1 MAAGRAVVIDVVD
14 TAPAA
19 EVGLGNRA
27 AQALVATGA
36 LEAAAVELEEL
47 ACRLAADGL
56 TADAEIVETGALMA
70 RDPGLVDAVERAVVD
85 EGRPAVQAL
94 VSACEAQAALL
105 AALPDELLAARAD
118 DVRSLARRAARL
130 ASGAPAPTPESTDG
144 IVVAEDLGPADVADV
159 QGWARA
165 VALAGGGPTA
175 HAAIV
180 ARSLGVPMV
189 CGLGPSVLELA
200 QGEALVVDGDAGA
213 LVIDPAPV
221 RLANAGAASAAR
233 EAARRAAVESSSLPA
248 VTTDGHRWPSSPT
261 WPAPWRCAPRSK
273 PAPRAWGCCGQS
285 CCCWTPWDGRPR
297 PSTAAPCGPSSRR
310 WPAAWRPCACWTMA
324 PTSCPRS
331 WPTRT
336 TVAAASPCSCATR
349 TRWRTSS
356 PRSSPKGVDC
366 DLRILLPMVDDVD
379 QLDAVE
385 LLLAR
390 ARARSGVIDRGVL
403 GAMIETPAAVEA
415 RRRDRRRSAFL
426 SIGTNDLTASVLG
439 VDRFGAG
446 QLRTEDPRVLGAIA
460 HTVHAGHAAGIP
472 VEICGE
478 AAADPALVPTLIGLG
493 VDELSAGAARVGD
506 LRAQIR
512 TISFDAC
519 RAGAGTALN
528 GSGREHPNSRPE
540 SGHSVVKML
549 ISHDLAP
556 VIQELIDSHVDTIE
570 LASSRS
576 DGEAWDQ
583 HVDYLKHL
591 LRLARGS
598 VAALTADE
606 LPNWEIG
613 VSTMEHEFRYPT
625 ARPLPRG
632 YSPSTQPPRWAISSS
647 RRSKRW
653 QWLWAFLGPAPAVR
667 EVPSRPS

>member
-1 MAAGRAVVIDVVD
+1 MAAGRAVVIDAVD

-19 EVGLGNRA
+19 KVGLGNRA

-200 QGEALVVDGDAGA
+200 QGEAVVVDGDAGA
-213 LVIDPAPV
+213 LVIDPSPV
-221 RLANAGAASAAR
+221 RLANAGAASVAR
-233 EAARRAAVESSSLPA
+233 EAARRAAVENSSLPA
-248 VTTDGHRWPSSPT
+248 VTTDGHRLAVLANVAS
-261 WPAPWRCAPRSK
+261 AVEV
-273 PAPRAWGCCGQS
+273 RAALEAGAEGVGLLR
-285 CCCWTPWDGRPR
+285 TELLLLDAVG
-297 PSTAAPCGPSSRR
+297 
-310 WPAAWRPCACWTMA
+310 
-324 PTSCPRS
+324 
-331 WPTRT
+331 WPTEAEHRRALRPVLAPLAGRVA
-336 TVAAASPCSCATR
+336 TVRVLDYGADKLPPFLADQDDGSRGIALLLRHPDALEDQLAAILSE
-349 TRWRTSS
+349 
-356 PRSSPKGVDC
+356 GVDC
-366 DLRILLPMVDDVD
+366 ELRILLPMVDDVGE
-379 QLDAVE
+379 LDAVE
-385 LLLAR
+385 RLLAR
-390 ARARSGVIDRGVL
+390 ARARSGVIETGVL
-403 GAMIETPAAVEA
+403 GAMIETPAAVEHA
-415 RRRDRRRSAFL
+415 AEIAARSAFL
-426 SIGTNDLTASVLG
+426 SIGTNDLTAAVLG

-446 QLRTEDPRVLGAIA
+446 QVRTEDPRVLDAIA
-460 HTVHAGHAAGIP
+460 HTVQAGHAAGIP
-472 VEICGE
+472 VEVCGE

-512 TISFDAC
+512 AISFDAC

-528 GSGREHPNSRPE
+528 GGGREHPNSRPRAGIRW
-540 SGHSVVKML
+540 SRC
-549 ISHDLAP
+549 
-556 VIQELIDSHVDTIE
+556 
-570 LASSRS
+570 SSLMTS
-576 DGEAWDQ
+576 
-583 HVDYLKHL
+583 
-591 LRLARGS
+591 
-598 VAALTADE
+598 
-606 LPNWEIG
+606 LP
-613 VSTMEHEFRYPT
+613 
-625 ARPLPRG
+625 
-632 YSPSTQPPRWAISSS
+632 
-647 RRSKRW
+647 
-653 QWLWAFLGPAPAVR
+653 
-667 EVPSRPS
+667 

>member
-1 MAAGRAVVIDVVD
+1 VGEWTVQGLTASPGMAAGRAVVIGVVD

-19 EVGLGNRA
+19 KVGLGNRA

-70 RDPGLVDAVERAVVD
+70 RDPGLVDAVERAVLD
-85 EGRPAVQAL
+85 EGRAAVQAL

-200 QGEALVVDGDAGA
+200 QGEAVVVDGDAGA

-248 VTTDGHRWPSSPT
+248 VTTDGRRLAVLANVAS
-261 WPAPWRCAPRSK
+261 AVEV
-273 PAPRAWGCCGQS
+273 RAALEAGAEGVGLLR
-285 CCCWTPWDGRPR
+285 TELLLLDAVG
-297 PSTAAPCGPSSRR
+297 
-310 WPAAWRPCACWTMA
+310 
-324 PTSCPRS
+324 
-331 WPTRT
+331 WPTEAEHRRALRPVLAPLGGRVA
-336 TVAAASPCSCATR
+336 TVRVLDYGADKLPPFLADQDDGSRGIALLLRHPDALEDQLVAILSE
-349 TRWRTSS
+349 
-356 PRSSPKGVDC
+356 GVDC

-390 ARARSGVIDRGVL
+390 ARARSGVIDWGVL
-403 GAMIETPAAVEA
+403 GAMIETPAAVEHA
-415 RRRDRRRSAFL
+415 AEIATRSAFL
-426 SIGTNDLTASVLG
+426 SIGTNDLTAAVLG

-460 HTVHAGHAAGIP
+460 RTVHAGHAAGIP
-472 VEICGE
+472 VEVCGE

-512 TISFDAC
+512 AISFDAC

-528 GSGREHPNSRPE
+528 GSGREHPDSRPRA
-540 SGHSVVKML
+540 G
-549 ISHDLAP
+549 I
-556 VIQELIDSHVDTIE
+556 
-570 LASSRS
+570 R
-576 DGEAWDQ
+576 
-583 HVDYLKHL
+583 
-591 LRLARGS
+591 
-598 VAALTADE
+598 
-606 LPNWEIG
+606 
-613 VSTMEHEFRYPT
+613 
-625 ARPLPRG
+625 
-632 YSPSTQPPRWAISSS
+632 
-647 RRSKRW
+647 
-653 QWLWAFLGPAPAVR
+653 
-667 EVPSRPS
+667 